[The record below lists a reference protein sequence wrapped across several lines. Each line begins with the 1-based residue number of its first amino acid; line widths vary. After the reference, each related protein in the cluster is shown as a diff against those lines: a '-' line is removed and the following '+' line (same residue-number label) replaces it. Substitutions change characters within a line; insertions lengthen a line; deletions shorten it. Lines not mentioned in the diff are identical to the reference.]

1 MGKEVNPEL
10 ETFRKE
16 WQEEVTARSKRSFSS
31 QGNKSAS
38 PSGPPKLG
46 SGGVELKPPTHSGL
60 SRIDDAAHSTLE
72 TQCYHDQE
80 DNDEARKLGGEGEGT
95 HPSNRATQEPSSA
108 LEHYEQAVE
117 RELQGN
123 LGDSLKLYWKAYRV
137 RNPQPHLNVNVMLT
151 QSTA

>member
-16 WQEEVTARSKRSFSS
+16 WQEEVIARSKRSLSS
-31 QGNKSAS
+31 QSNKSAS
-38 PSGPPKLG
+38 PSGPTKRG

-60 SRIDDAAHSTLE
+60 SRIDDEAHSTLE
-72 TQCYHDQE
+72 TQCYHDLE
-80 DNDEARKLGGEGEGT
+80 DKDEARKLGGEGEGT
-95 HPSNRATQEPSSA
+95 HPSNRATREPSSA
-108 LEHYEQAVE
+108 LEHYEHAVE

-123 LGDSLKLYWKAYRV
+123 LGDSLKLYRKAYRV
-137 RNPQPHLNVNVMLT
+137 RTFRPHLSVKFMLM